1 MPVAQQ
7 TAVASKSSSEA
18 HLRLILESQPV
29 CLTRVGAPDGTFLAV
44 NDAALSMLG
53 AERLDQV
60 LGTRLFDLLDEGHR
74 DACREFLTRVA
85 AGERGSL
92 EADLTSL
99 TGERHNVQIHAVPH
113 PQPVDGLA
121 SALCTFRDITEHR
134 RLEAAIVENASRPA
148 DEAQL
153 QRLAELETTLADH
166 QAARERLEAAIAEQ
180 QTAREQLEAAAAE
193 HQAQLAETE
202 RLRHE
207 AESRAQEL
215 AEQIAEQQAR
225 LAEVDEFRQQAETLR
240 QELAAQTAAR
250 QELEAGTAGQQARM
264 TELEQLLAESET
276 RVRELSEA
284 VNATRELEQML
295 LDQQSQLAQAQDARA
310 DAEARASELAERQ
323 QADRALWQ
331 RRIDDA
337 LDARARDE
345 QALKTALSELERRRW
360 QLARAAELARDIV
373 GTAPDLGSVE
383 PISVGTI
390 ARAMEPVLANL
401 LGSDVELVM
410 VAASSEPVPDIT
422 REALEETLL
431 SIVAGRRAAMTAGGQ
446 VTIEVADV
454 TIDDAC
460 AKERRGFRPGSYVL
474 LGLHASGPGVAGG
487 LPAGIFGM
495 PPDPQLWRAAG
506 PGMASVYSTIMNAG
520 GYLWIAHEGRDA
532 IAFELY
538 FPRVPTADASAP
550 LFA

>member
-7 TAVASKSSSEA
+7 TAVVTKPTSEA

-29 CLTRVGAPDGTFLAV
+29 CLTRIGAPDGTFLAV

-53 AERLDQV
+53 AERLEQV
-60 LGTRLFDLLDEGHR
+60 LGTRLFDLIDEGQR

-85 AGERGSL
+85 AGERGSI

-99 TGERHNVQIHAVPH
+99 SGSRHNLQIHAVPH
-113 PQPVDGLA
+113 PQPVDGLP

-134 RLEAAIVENASRPA
+134 RLEAAVVANASSPA
-148 DEAQL
+148 DEAGL
-153 QRLAELETTLADH
+153 QRLQELEAAVAEQ
-166 QAARERLEAAIAEQ
+166 QAARAE
-180 QTAREQLEAAAAE
+180 LEAAAAG
-193 HQAQLAETE
+193 HQARLAEVDRT
-202 RLRHE
+202 RQAAE
-207 AESRAQEL
+207 ARAQEL
-215 AEQIAEQQAR
+215 AEQMAAQQVR
-225 LAEVDEFRQQAETLR
+225 LAEVEEIRREAEARR
-240 QELAAQTAAR
+240 QELAEQTAAR
-250 QELEAGTAGQQARM
+250 QELEVRLAEHQARS
-264 TELEQLLAESET
+264 TELERLVAESEA

-284 VNATRELEQML
+284 VTSTRELEQML
-295 LDQQSQLAQAQDARA
+295 LDQQAQLAQAQEGLAA
-310 DAEARASELAERQ
+310 AEARAGELAERQ

-345 QALKTALSELERRRW
+345 QALKTAVSELERRRW

-401 LGSDVELVM
+401 VGSEVELVM
-410 VAASSEPVPDIT
+410 VAASSEPVPDLT
-422 REALEETLL
+422 REALEEILL
-431 SIVAGRRAAMTAGGQ
+431 SIIAGRRAAMTAGGQ
-446 VTIEVADV
+446 ITIEVADV

-460 AKERRGFRPGSYVL
+460 AKERRGFRQGTYVL
-474 LGLHASGPGVAGG
+474 LGLHASGPGVASG

-495 PPDPQLWRAAG
+495 PPDAQLWRSAG

-520 GYLWIAHEGRDA
+520 GYVWIAHEGRDA
-532 IAFELY
+532 MAFELY
-538 FPRVPTADASAP
+538 FPRVAAPDAPAP

>member
-7 TAVASKSSSEA
+7 TAVASKPPAEA

-29 CLTRVGAPDGTFLAV
+29 CLTRVGASDGTFLAV

-53 AERLDQV
+53 AERLEQV
-60 LGTRLFDLLDEGHR
+60 LGTKLFDLLEEAQR
-74 DACREFLTRVA
+74 DACREFLMRVA
-85 AGERGSL
+85 AGERGSM
-92 EADLTSL
+92 EVDLANL
-99 TGERHNVQIHAVPH
+99 TGSRHTVQIHGVPH
-113 PQPVDGLA
+113 PMPVDGLA

-134 RLEAAIVENASRPA
+134 RLETAVVENASRGL
-148 DEAQL
+148 DDGQL
-153 QRLAELETTLADH
+153 QRLQELESALAGH
-166 QAARERLEAAIAEQ
+166 EAARQ
-180 QTAREQLEAAAAE
+180 QLEAAAAG
-193 HQAQLAETE
+193 HQAQIADAE

-207 AESRAQEL
+207 AEARAQEL
-215 AEQIAEQQAR
+215 ADQVAAHQGR
-225 LAEVDEFRQQAETLR
+225 LAEVEEFRQKADALR
-240 QELAAQTAAR
+240 QELAEQTAAR
-250 QELEAGTAGQQARM
+250 QDLEATMAGQQART
-264 TELEQLLAESET
+264 TELEQLIAESEA
-276 RVRELSEA
+276 RVRELTEA

-295 LDQQSQLAQAQDARA
+295 LDQQAQLAQAQ
-310 DAEARASELAERQ
+310 EARAAAETRANELTERQ

-331 RRIDDA
+331 RRVDDA

-373 GTAPDLGSVE
+373 GTAPDLGAVE

-390 ARAMEPVLANL
+390 ARAMEPVLTNL
-401 LGSDVELVM
+401 VGSEVELVM

-422 REALEETLL
+422 REGLEEILL

-446 VTIEVADV
+446 ITIEVADV
-454 TIDDAC
+454 AIDDAC
-460 AKERRGFRPGSYVL
+460 AKERRGFRQGAYVL
-474 LGLHASGPGVAGG
+474 LGLHASGPGVASG

-520 GYLWIAHEGRDA
+520 GYVWIAHEGRDA

-538 FPRVPTADASAP
+538 FPRVAAPDATAP

>member
-7 TAVASKSSSEA
+7 TAVASKPASEA

-53 AERLDQV
+53 AERLEQV

-74 DACREFLTRVA
+74 ETCREFLTRVA
-85 AGERGSL
+85 AGERGSI

-99 TGERHNVQIHAVPH
+99 SGSRHNVQIHAVPH

-121 SALCTFRDITEHR
+121 SALCTFRDVTEHR
-134 RLEAAIVENASRPA
+134 RLETAVVESASRPA

-153 QRLAELETTLADH
+153 QRLQELEAALAEH
-166 QAARERLEAAIAEQ
+166 QAARG
-180 QTAREQLEAAAAE
+180 QLEAAAAE
-193 HQAQLAETE
+193 HQAQMAEAE
-202 RLRHE
+202 RIRLE
-207 AESRAQEL
+207 AESRGEEL
-215 AEQIAEQQAR
+215 AGQLAAQQAR
-225 LAEVDEFRQQAETLR
+225 LAKVEEFRQQAEALR
-240 QELAAQTAAR
+240 QELAEQTAAR
-250 QELEAGTAGQQARM
+250 QDLDATLAGHQART
-264 TELEQLLAESET
+264 TELEQLLTESEA

-284 VNATRELEQML
+284 VNSTRELEQML
-295 LDQQSQLAQAQDARA
+295 LDQQSQLAQAQEARA
-310 DAEARASELAERQ
+310 AAEARANELTERQ

-373 GTAPDLGSVE
+373 GAAPDLGGVD

-390 ARAMEPVLANL
+390 ARAMEPVLVNL
-401 LGSDVELVM
+401 VGSEIELVM
-410 VAASSEPVPDIT
+410 VAASSEPVPDLT
-422 REALEETLL
+422 REALEEILL

-446 VTIEVADV
+446 ITIEVADV
-454 TIDDAC
+454 AIDDAC
-460 AKERRGFRPGSYVL
+460 AKERRGFRPGAYVL
-474 LGLHASGPGVAGG
+474 LGLHASGPGVASG

-495 PPDPQLWRAAG
+495 PPDGQLWRAAG
-506 PGMASVYSTIMNAG
+506 PGMASVYTTIMNAG
-520 GYLWIAHEGRDA
+520 GYVWIAHEGRDA

-538 FPRVPTADASAP
+538 FPRVAAPDAPAQ

>member
-7 TAVASKSSSEA
+7 TAVFSKPTSEA

-53 AERLDQV
+53 AERLEQV
-60 LGTRLFDLLDEGHR
+60 LGTRLFDLFDEAQR
-74 DACREFLTRVA
+74 DTCRDFLTRVA
-85 AGERGSL
+85 AGERGSI

-99 TGERHNVQIHAVPH
+99 SGSRHTVQIHAVPH
-113 PQPVDGLA
+113 PQPVDGLP
-121 SALCTFRDITEHR
+121 SALCTFRDFTEHR
-134 RLEAAIVENASRPA
+134 RLEAAVVENVARPA

-153 QRLAELETTLADH
+153 QRLQE
-166 QAARERLEAAIAEQ
+166 LEAALAEHEA
-180 QTAREQLEAAAAE
+180 ARRQLEAALAEQQAMRQQIEASVAE
-193 HQAQLAETE
+193 HQA
-202 RLRHE
+202 RLGE
-207 AESRAQEL
+207 AERIRVEAEDRAQAL
-215 AEQIAEQQAR
+215 AQQFEAQQAR
-225 LAEVDEFRQQAETLR
+225 LAEVEELQREAETRR
-240 QELAAQTAAR
+240 QELAEQLAAR
-250 QELEAGTAGQQARM
+250 QELEGTIAQQQAR
-264 TELEQLLAESET
+264 TSELEQALAEAEA
-276 RVRELSEA
+276 RVRELAETVSS
-284 VNATRELEQML
+284 TRELEQML
-295 LDQQSQLAQAQDARA
+295 LDQQARLAQAQEDVAA
-310 DAEARASELAERQ
+310 AEARATEATERQ

-337 LDARARDE
+337 LAARARDE

-401 LGSDVELVM
+401 VGSEVELVM
-410 VAASSEPVPDIT
+410 VAASSEPVPDLT
-422 REALEETLL
+422 REALEEILL
-431 SIVAGRRAAMTAGGQ
+431 SIIAGRRAAMTAGGQ
-446 VTIEVADV
+446 ITIEVADV

-460 AKERRGFRPGSYVL
+460 AKERRGFRQGSYVL
-474 LGLHASGPGVAGG
+474 LGLHASGPGVASG

-495 PPDPQLWRAAG
+495 PPDAQLWRAAG

-520 GYLWIAHEGRDA
+520 GYVWIAHEGRDA

-538 FPRVPTADASAP
+538 FPRVAAPDAAAP